1 MEEERGGKRSRG
13 ASVARA
19 VTRWAHISP
28 MLYYFEN
35 VNTNKRHGPV
45 TNSSQRIII
54 LGGREIMVKQNKML
68 KCSIMGNPHIA
79 SWPPSAAWSSDVL
92 SSTSQQHCLLV
103 RASGPGLTWPLSS
116 PQTDTNLHL
125 LGAYFRMY
133 RRPKINK
140 IHYEKMCICD
150 NSALIFFHIQQIS
163 FNNISRWEGKLFDL
177 DSHIYSVLRIIS
189 HKKWGNWG
197 IPVPTVL
204 SCGSRAAPQGAS
216 RPWHRAGFL
225 GKRKPSGGWM

>member
-54 LGGREIMVKQNKML
+54 LGGREIMVKRNKML

-103 RASGPGLTWPLSS
+103 HASGPGLTWPLSS
-116 PQTDTNLHL
+116 PQNRHKSPSSWSLLLNVQETKNKQNTLWKNVYLWQFSVNFFSHSTN
-125 LGAYFRMY
+125 
-133 RRPKINK
+133 
-140 IHYEKMCICD
+140 
-150 NSALIFFHIQQIS
+150 IF
-163 FNNISRWEGKLFDL
+163 
-177 DSHIYSVLRIIS
+177 
-189 HKKWGNWG
+189 
-197 IPVPTVL
+197 
-204 SCGSRAAPQGAS
+204 
-216 RPWHRAGFL
+216 
-225 GKRKPSGGWM
+225 